1 LTYRKRNPRTGANR
15 RKRFNNSEKV
25 AMLHVRHL
33 TVLEYDI
40 RQILDDLELDEKTTN
55 AFMANLITKGSR
67 GSLLEAKEYV
77 KDLTDEGVLTKD
89 VSDRIL
95 ALLDRNRKYR

>member
-1 LTYRKRNPRTGANR
+1 
-15 RKRFNNSEKV
+15 
-25 AMLHVRHL
+25 MLHVRHL

-77 KDLTDEGVLTKD
+77 KDLTDEGVLSKD
-89 VSDRIL
+89 VSDKIL